1 MAPFDSNMI
10 LILNIAVG
18 GDWGG
23 CCGVQNY
30 DVFENG
36 VEMEISSVDVCASN

>member
-1 MAPFDSNMI
+1 MAPFDAKMQ
-10 LILNIAVG
+10 LIMNVAIG

-30 DVFENG
+30 NIFNSG
-36 VEMEISSVDVCASN
+36 VEMEISAVNVCIVN